1 MYDSQKITYVVTQ
14 ANVTISKAKKML
26 QLLQAYCWNMQ
37 EKCQILTPHII
48 REKLRHSEANSV
60 LRFWGC
66 YEVEI

>member
-37 EKCQILTPHII
+37 EKCQILTPHIK
-48 REKLRHSEANSV
+48 RERLRHSQPNTV
-60 LRFWGC
+60 LQFL
-66 YEVEI
+66 